1 MYYLVI
7 FFIASL
13 IVLRVQADIGFD
25 RWKYNFKQIALAQ
38 GITSSVFD
46 RSLGKIESDPDV
58 IKFDSDQPEFTRN
71 IWDYLDNAVSA
82 QRLKKGKNLLKK
94 YQRLFDLIETKY
106 GVQREVIVAIWAIES
121 DFGQNY
127 GNRNVLR
134 SLATLAYHGKRTGFA
149 QKELLEA
156 LNIIQNKK
164 IKPASLV
171 GSWAGAMGQPQFM
184 PSSFLRFAV
193 DHNQDG
199 ITDLW
204 GSVPDV
210 LASIANFLNKSGWRK
225 GENWGAEVILPKPF
239 DWKLNSSAYELRF
252 IQWKQL
258 GVRNVNGRPFKFPQR
273 QTSLLIPAGRFG
285 PVFLVT
291 HNFNIIKRYNKSMSY
306 SIAVALLSQ
315 LLAEKEGIQI
325 AWPREDKALSRI
337 QIEEI
342 QRLLNAKG
350 HDSGKVD
357 GKMGSMTREAI
368 RTWQL
373 EQGLAGD
380 GYASENL
387 LLLLRK
393 NP

>member
-1 MYYLVI
+1 M
-7 FFIASL
+7 
-13 IVLRVQADIGFD
+13 QADIGFD
-25 RWKYNFKQIALAQ
+25 SWKYNFKKIALDH
-38 GITSSVFD
+38 GITASVFD
-46 RSLGKIESDPDV
+46 QSLGKIHYDPDI
-58 IKFDSDQPEFTRN
+58 IKFDLDQPEFTRN

-82 QRLKKGKNLLKK
+82 QRIKKGKGLLKK
-94 YQRLFDLIETKY
+94 YQRLFDSIEMQY
-106 GVQREVIVAIWAIES
+106 GVQREVIVAIWAMES
-121 DFGQNY
+121 DFGRNY
-127 GNRNVLR
+127 GSRNVLR
-134 SLATLAYHGKRTGFA
+134 SLATLAYHGKRRDFA
-149 QKELLEA
+149 QKELLNA
-156 LNIIQNKK
+156 LSIIQNKK

-193 DHNQDG
+193 DYNHDG
-199 ITDLW
+199 ISDLW

-225 GENWGAEVILPKPF
+225 GEDWGTEVILPKPF

-252 IQWKQL
+252 IQWKKI
-258 GVRNVNGRPFKFPQR
+258 GVNNVNGKPFKFPQR

-285 PVFLVT
+285 PAFLIT
-291 HNFNIIKRYNKSMSY
+291 HNFNIIKHYNKSTSY
-306 SIAVALLSQ
+306 SVAVALLSQ
-315 LLAEKEGIQI
+315 LLTGKEGIQI

-342 QRLLNAKG
+342 QSLLNAKG

-357 GKMGSMTREAI
+357 GKIGSMTREAI

-380 GYASENL
+380 GYASVNL
-387 LLLLRK
+387 LLLLRET
-393 NP
+393 P